1 MFTKPSGGV
10 SLVEL
15 VVFIV
20 IVGLA
25 MAGMFA
31 AFNTIL
37 AGSPN
42 PELRK
47 QALAIAESLLEEVE
61 LMAFTYCDANDAN
74 AATAAN
80 SGGCALASNSEDGAP
95 LGPKTIPVLG
105 TETRYSATVPFNN
118 VMHYNGFAMGPGIF
132 DLTSGG
138 ITQVTGLGAYS
149 AAIAVTQ
156 VNLGPAGV
164 DQITSPEALNITVT
178 VTGPSGVS
186 ITLEGYRTRYAPNTT
201 P

>member
-1 MFTKPSGGV
+1 MSIKPSRGV
-10 SLVEL
+10 TLVEL
-15 VVFIV
+15 VVFMVV
-20 IVGLA
+20 IGIALA
-25 MAGMFA
+25 MFA
-31 AFNTIL
+31 SFNTIV

-42 PELRK
+42 PEVRK

-74 AATAAN
+74 AATATS

-105 TETRYSATVPFNN
+105 AETRYSTTVPFNN
-118 VMHYNGFAMGPGIF
+118 AMHYNGFSMGPGIF
-132 DLTSGG
+132 DITSGG
-138 ITQVTGLGAYS
+138 VTQVTGLGAYS
-149 AAIAVTQ
+149 ASIVVTQ
-156 VNLGPAGV
+156 VNLASAG
-164 DQITSPEALNITVT
+164 DQIASPEALNIAVT
-178 VTGPSGVS
+178 VTGPGSVS